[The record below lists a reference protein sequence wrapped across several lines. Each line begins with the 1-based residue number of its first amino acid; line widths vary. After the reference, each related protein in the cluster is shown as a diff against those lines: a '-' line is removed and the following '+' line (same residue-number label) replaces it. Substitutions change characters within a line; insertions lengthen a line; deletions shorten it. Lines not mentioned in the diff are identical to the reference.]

1 MSACRHRRSGA
12 IRMSPCRLRVH
23 PARFPGLL
31 GEHNPLLSPCR
42 VLAVPCLHFSPAA
55 AEAGV
60 RWRRH
65 PRIRQ
70 SPACRC
76 RRLLH
81 PAPSLRSVAL
91 FLRLSRCDIC
101 FRFSPGGRK
110 TGERNPVFNL
120 LHRDGL
126 CRAFTL
132 ARPLQMQGCA
142 DAAILARSQ
151 FFYDARRS
159 SRRFLAQVSLENRP
173 DQLRA
178 ISALR
183 PPVSPCIFRFSPGC
197 RVGTAQPGAAVYV
210 ITEVYPC
217 SM

>member
-1 MSACRHRRSGA
+1 MTARRIRGGDPPLSACRHRRCGA

-76 RRLLH
+76 RRLRFTRPH
-81 PAPSLRSVAL
+81 PSGPRPYYCVCRVATSASAFLPVVEKRGRETLYSTSCIATGCAVPSL
-91 FLRLSRCDIC
+91 
-101 FRFSPGGRK
+101 
-110 TGERNPVFNL
+110 
-120 LHRDGL
+120 
-126 CRAFTL
+126 
-132 ARPLQMQGCA
+132 
-142 DAAILARSQ
+142 
-151 FFYDARRS
+151 
-159 SRRFLAQVSLENRP
+159 
-173 DQLRA
+173 
-178 ISALR
+178 
-183 PPVSPCIFRFSPGC
+183 
-197 RVGTAQPGAAVYV
+197 
-210 ITEVYPC
+210 
-217 SM
+217 

>member
-1 MSACRHRRSGA
+1 MSACRHRRCGA

-65 PRIRQ
+65 PRIRH

-76 RRLLH
+76 RRLRFTRPHPSGLWPDSCVCRVATFASAFLPVVEIRVRQTFYSTSASRRVVLCLH
-81 PAPSLRSVAL
+81 L
-91 FLRLSRCDIC
+91 
-101 FRFSPGGRK
+101 
-110 TGERNPVFNL
+110 T
-120 LHRDGL
+120 
-126 CRAFTL
+126 
-132 ARPLQMQGCA
+132 RPLQMQGFA

-151 FFYDARRS
+151 L
-159 SRRFLAQVSLENRP
+159 FL
-173 DQLRA
+173 
-178 ISALR
+178 
-183 PPVSPCIFRFSPGC
+183 
-197 RVGTAQPGAAVYV
+197 
-210 ITEVYPC
+210 
-217 SM
+217 

>member
-1 MSACRHRRSGA
+1 MSACRHRRCGA

-76 RRLLH
+76 RRLRFTRPHPSGPWPYYCVCRVATSASAFLPVVEKTAREPCIQPPASRQVVPYLH
-81 PAPSLRSVAL
+81 
-91 FLRLSRCDIC
+91 
-101 FRFSPGGRK
+101 FSPAAA
-110 TGERNPVFNL
+110 
-120 LHRDGL
+120 D
-126 CRAFTL
+126 
-132 ARPLQMQGCA
+132 ARVA
-142 DAAILARSQ
+142 DAAILARSR
-151 FFYDARRS
+151 FFMMLAVLPVVFSLSFRSKTVRTSFALYLRCGLRCRPASSAFRRAVVSAR
-159 SRRFLAQVSLENRP
+159 Q
-173 DQLRA
+173 
-178 ISALR
+178 
-183 PPVSPCIFRFSPGC
+183 
-197 RVGTAQPGAAVYV
+197 QPGAAVSV
-210 ITEVYPC
+210 ITEVYRC